1 MKLLLEKDIEIDTLK
16 IYLRL
21 YELYK
26 SYLLLIS
33 DNEDFGIGNVTISTP
48 IHIDEMKTT
57 FKSYKL
63 FGIHKELLNQII
75 AEKVS
80 SFLNAPL
87 LLLLFFR
94 DIKDEQVI
102 IKPLM
107 IFINEILNESKEKK

>member
-1 MKLLLEKDIEIDTLK
+1 MKLAIEKEVKIENQTV
-16 IYLRL
+16 YLRL
-21 YELYK
+21 FELYK

-33 DNEDFGIGNVTISTP
+33 DNEEFGIGNVTIATP
-48 IHIDEMKTT
+48 IRNDEMKTT
-57 FKSYKL
+57 SISHKL

-87 LLLLFFR
+87 LFLLFFKN
-94 DIKDEQVI
+94 IKDEQAL

-107 IFINEILNESKEKK
+107 KFINETLSDF